1 MAVRRTWP
9 SAEHARALGWP
20 AITRGAGLY
29 DGCRLR
35 TGRPQDAK
43 VISLGHRDGSA
54 VVAKIGRDEP
64 EPVTGAVRG
73 RGRRVD
79 DLDRR
84 IIKMLQVDGRLS
96 NTEIARSL
104 EITETTVRKRIARLL
119 DERLI
124 SIVAVPTPEA
134 SGMLLSAILGV
145 SVELTA
151 IHNVAETIRTYPE
164 VRYVGM
170 SAGRYDL
177 MVEAFFTD
185 QEHLLEFVTGKLGCL
200 PGITSLETS
209 IILKVVKFSYEWE
222 IA

>member
-1 MAVRRTWP
+1 
-9 SAEHARALGWP
+9 
-20 AITRGAGLY
+20 
-29 DGCRLR
+29 
-35 TGRPQDAK
+35 
-43 VISLGHRDGSA
+43 
-54 VVAKIGRDEP
+54 VVARIGQEGQ
-64 EPVTGAVRG
+64 EAVTGTPQGRG
-73 RGRRVD
+73 RSRRVD

-104 EITETTVRKRIARLL
+104 EITETTVRKRIAHLL
-119 DERLI
+119 DERLM

-151 IHNVAETIRTYPE
+151 IHAVADTIRTYPE

>member
-1 MAVRRTWP
+1 
-9 SAEHARALGWP
+9 
-20 AITRGAGLY
+20 
-29 DGCRLR
+29 
-35 TGRPQDAK
+35 
-43 VISLGHRDGSA
+43 
-54 VVAKIGRDEP
+54 VVARIGQEGQ
-64 EPVTGAVRG
+64 EPVVGTPQGQGRG

-104 EITETTVRKRIARLL
+104 EITETTVRKRIAHLL
-119 DERLI
+119 DERLM

-151 IHNVAETIRTYPE
+151 IHAVADTIRTYPE

>member
-1 MAVRRTWP
+1 M
-9 SAEHARALGWP
+9 
-20 AITRGAGLY
+20 
-29 DGCRLR
+29 
-35 TGRPQDAK
+35 
-43 VISLGHRDGSA
+43 
-54 VVAKIGRDEP
+54 VAKIGRDEQ
-64 EPVTGAVRG
+64 EPVTGAVRS

-104 EITETTVRKRIARLL
+104 EITETTVRKRIAHLL

-151 IHNVAETIRTYPE
+151 IHAVAETIRTYPE
-164 VRYVGM
+164 VPIR
-170 SAGRYDL
+170 S
-177 MVEAFFTD
+177 T
-185 QEHLLEFVTGKLGCL
+185 CL
-200 PGITSLETS
+200 NS
-209 IILKVVKFSYEWE
+209 
-222 IA
+222 

>member
-1 MAVRRTWP
+1 MMRSLTGGPPARRRHPT
-9 SAEHARALGWP
+9 LL
-20 AITRGAGLY
+20 TRGDRSG
-29 DGCRLR
+29 
-35 TGRPQDAK
+35 
-43 VISLGHRDGSA
+43 
-54 VVAKIGRDEP
+54 VVARIGRVDE
-64 EPVTGAVRG
+64 
-73 RGRRVD
+73 
-79 DLDRR
+79 LDRR
-84 IIKMLQVDGRLS
+84 IIKMLQADGRLS
-96 NTEIARSL
+96 NTEIARAL

-145 SVELTA
+145 SVDLTA
-151 IHNVAETIRTYPE
+151 LHDVAETIRTYPE

-185 QEHLLEFVTGKLGCL
+185 QEHLLEFVTAKLGCL

>member
-1 MAVRRTWP
+1 MMA
-9 SAEHARALGWP
+9 
-20 AITRGAGLY
+20 
-29 DGCRLR
+29 RLF
-35 TGRPQDAK
+35 
-43 VISLGHRDGSA
+43 SLCHRDGSA
-54 VVAKIGRDEP
+54 VVAKIGRDEQ
-64 EPVTGAVRG
+64 EPVTGAGRG

-151 IHNVAETIRTYPE
+151 IHDVAETIRTYPE